1 MGKSVI
7 KPKSSY
13 SENCIIIPTKHA
25 KSQAIMHNFW
35 DILGARVIEYVVD
48 TDRLGTFSGEVE
60 RQGTALECAKRKCEW
75 SLEMLGDKAEYLLA
89 SEGSFGPHPLI
100 PFMPCDHEILYFI
113 DKNRN
118 FHLYLSLLSEKTNY
132 RMQEIDSLEE
142 LQLFAS
148 KAKFPSHA
156 LILRPMNIDNPIIFK
171 GLNKKESLEDAYEE
185 AQKLSNKVWVET
197 DMRAHM
203 NPSRMNVI
211 KQLAGDLARR
221 LKTHCPSCSIPGWG
235 QIQIEKGL
243 ECNGCGLKTQMVK
256 HEIFGCTKCEYKE
269 IKERSDGIKYADPG
283 QCQYCNP

>member
-1 MGKSVI
+1 MEQSAI

-13 SENCIIIPTKHA
+13 SGNCIIIPTKHA
-25 KSQAIMHNFW
+25 KSQAIMQNFW
-35 DILGARVIEYVVD
+35 NILGASVIEYVVD

-60 RQGTALECAKRKCEW
+60 RQGSALECAKRKCEW
-75 SLEMLGDKAEYLLA
+75 SLEMIGDKAEYFLA

-113 DKNRN
+113 DKRQD
-118 FHLYLSLLSEKTNY
+118 FHLHLSLLSEKTNY
-132 RMQEIDSLEE
+132 QMQEIQSLEE
-142 LQLFAS
+142 LQLFSS

-156 LILRPMNIDNPIIFK
+156 LILRPMNIDNPKIFK
-171 GLNKKESLEDAYEE
+171 GLDTQDSLEEAFKE
-185 AQKLSNKVWVET
+185 AQKSSNKIWVET

-211 KQLAGDLARR
+211 EQLAEDLARR
-221 LKTHCPSCSIPGWG
+221 LKTHCPSCNIPGWG

-243 ECNGCGLKTQMVK
+243 ECGGCGLKTQMVK